1 MYPLNPRNSR
11 QEKRRLDT
19 YNMDMDRRDFLK
31 LSGLS
36 AAAAGALALG
46 AGKAQAVT
54 SDIRIKRASEV
65 HTVCPYCSV
74 GCGMIAHV
82 ENGKL
87 INLEGDVDHPISE
100 GSLCPKGS
108 SAFQF
113 AYNDRR
119 LTKVLHRK
127 PFATDWETV
136 DLEWALDQVAS
147 KVKETRDKSFI
158 ESESGVTV
166 NRTEAIANIGSACI
180 DNEECYLTTKLMR
193 ALGVVFLEHHARI

>member
-1 MYPLNPRNSR
+1 
-11 QEKRRLDT
+11 
-19 YNMDMDRRDFLK
+19 MDRRQFLK

-36 AAAAGALALG
+36 AAAAGTLALTG
-46 AGKAQAVT
+46 GKAEAVT
-54 SDIRIKRASEV
+54 SELRIKRASEV

-87 INLEGDVDHPISE
+87 INLEGDADHPISE

-119 LTKVLHRK
+119 MTKVLYRK
-127 PFATDWETV
+127 PFAKDWETV
-136 DLEWALDQVAS
+136 TLDWAMAQVA
-147 KVKETRDKSFI
+147 KRVKDTRDKHFI
-158 ESESGVTV
+158 DTESGLTV
-166 NRTEAIANIGSACI
+166 NRLEAIANIGSACI
-180 DNEECYLTTKLMR
+180 DNEECYLVTKLMR
-193 ALGVVFLEHHARI
+193 ALGVVYLEHHARI

>member
-1 MYPLNPRNSR
+1 MHL
-11 QEKRRLDT
+11 
-19 YNMDMDRRDFLK
+19 DRREFLK

-46 AGKAQAVT
+46 TGEDAEAVT
-54 SDIRIKRASEV
+54 SDLRIKHASEV

-82 ENGKL
+82 EEGRL
-87 INLEGDVDHPISE
+87 INLEGDADHPINE

-113 AYNDRR
+113 AYNERR
-119 LTKVLHRK
+119 LTKALYRK
-127 PFATDWETV
+127 PYGTEWEEV
-136 DLEWALDQVAS
+136 ELDWALDRIAER
-147 KVKETRDKSFI
+147 VKETRDKTFI
-158 ESESGVTV
+158 HEENGVIV

-180 DNEECYLTTKLMR
+180 DNEEAYLLTKLMR
-193 ALGVVFLEHHARI
+193 AMGVVYLEHHARI